1 MATATAAAAA
11 AATATAS
18 PRSSSEEG
26 APLLDHHLAAAAT
39 ADDDDDDDVYEP
51 PPESP
56 APSAS
61 RPPVPT
67 ASTPEKPWALLVI
80 LVFILITIVD
90 VGAFLAEPP
99 KTRVFEANIC
109 LAYYEE
115 NDPSKIRSDGSVPE
129 TLCKIDE
136 VQQKLAMIF
145 GWQDTFDAIPGLLL
159 AIPFGAL
166 ADKWGRKW
174 IFVASLVGLQL
185 NAAWILLICYFR
197 SLPLQMTWFS
207 SAFFLIGGGPV
218 VASALGITMISD
230 IAPPDKRCVHHRP
243 GKAFGLLTALALPS
257 SCTSPPPCS
266 LLKCVLPS

>member
-1 MATATAAAAA
+1 MAVTTATAKAPAP
-11 AATATAS
+11 AS
-18 PRSSSEEG
+18 PRSSFEEG
-26 APLLDHHLAAAAT
+26 APLLDHPPADAVAAH
-39 ADDDDDDDVYEP
+39 EP
-51 PPESP
+51 FSP
-56 APSAS
+56 APTLPATS
-61 RPPVPT
+61 VPK
-67 ASTPEKPWALLVI
+67 KPWALLVC
-80 LVFILITIVD
+80 LAFVLITIVD

-109 LAYYEE
+109 VTYYEE

-129 TLCKIDE
+129 ALCKIDE

-207 SAFFLIGGGPV
+207 SAFFLLGGGPV

-230 IAPPDKRCVHHRP
+230 IAPPDKRCVPYGAGVASHVLTVL
-243 GKAFGLLTALALPS
+243 GLQS
-257 SCTSPPPCS
+257 FCTSPPPCS
-266 LLKCVLPS
+266 LLKCVRPS